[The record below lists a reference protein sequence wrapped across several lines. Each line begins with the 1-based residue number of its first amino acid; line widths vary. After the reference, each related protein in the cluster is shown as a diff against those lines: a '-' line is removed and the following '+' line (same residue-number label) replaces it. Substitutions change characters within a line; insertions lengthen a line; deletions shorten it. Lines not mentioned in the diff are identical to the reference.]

1 MPQFEIDLFFL
12 PSSAHNFYK
21 YWWISIKFSGEVAEY
36 HIHTMEMY
44 IGPMVT
50 YKYVLYGQKY
60 AELGKIVWHFQSM
73 IFLQLFFVCKF
84 FTNIGKLYL
93 KRKEISSSFQIWSQN
108 WNICSSKKVIK
119 ENANICD
126 FFCVSNLSKH
136 AHLGPKL
143 WL

>member
-1 MPQFEIDLFFL
+1 MNIYIWIYIHIYMCVNMYMIMWEINATILNWPIFL

-44 IGPMVT
+44 IGPLVT

-60 AELGKIVWHFQSM
+60 AELGKIVWHFQSI
-73 IFLQLFFVCKF
+73 IFLQFFFVCKS

-108 WNICSSKKVIK
+108 WNIWSS
-119 ENANICD
+119 
-126 FFCVSNLSKH
+126 
-136 AHLGPKL
+136 
-143 WL
+143 